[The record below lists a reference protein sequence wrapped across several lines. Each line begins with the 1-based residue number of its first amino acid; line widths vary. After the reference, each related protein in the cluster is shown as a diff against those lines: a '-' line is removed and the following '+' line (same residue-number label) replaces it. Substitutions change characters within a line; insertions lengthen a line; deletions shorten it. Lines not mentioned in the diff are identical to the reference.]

1 MKRFIPLII
10 TIFIFNIITGQ
21 ESESP
26 DWGIKFTGFVN
37 NDFIWDSRQTVSA
50 RQGHFLLWPA
60 PEKLDPNNNDINARA
75 NFNILSIRTRLKGT
89 ISGPDVFGAKS
100 SAVIEGSFFGHSNA
114 DLNEFRLRHAFAKLN
129 WEHTELIAGQ
139 NWHPMFIAACFPATL
154 NFNTGVPFQPFSR
167 NPQIR
172 ITQDLGPIKASI
184 TALTHLDFTSA
195 AGAVALRNSGL
206 PEVHLQAWY
215 ANAPSAGQAGI
226 LIGGGA
232 GVKKLVPMIET
243 DSGYSTNAGVSSY
256 MFELYSKLSFSKF
269 TIKAEGSYGQ
279 NNYDLLMLGSYAVTF
294 MDPVTGEM
302 KYTPTTSYSAWI
314 DILSNNPT
322 WQPGIFAGFTKNIGA
337 GEDILS
343 GSVAGS
349 RGNIDFVYRVSPRLI
364 YNTGKMR
371 FGLELDYTAAAF
383 GTMDSKAGVTDSSVE
398 GNFRALLSVFY
409 FF

>member
-1 MKRFIPLII
+1 
-10 TIFIFNIITGQ
+10 
-21 ESESP
+21 
-26 DWGIKFTGFVN
+26 
-37 NDFIWDSRQTVSA
+37 
-50 RQGHFLLWPA
+50 
-60 PEKLDPNNNDINARA
+60 
-75 NFNILSIRTRLKGT
+75 
-89 ISGPDVFGAKS
+89 
-100 SAVIEGSFFGHSNA
+100 
-114 DLNEFRLRHAFAKLN
+114 
-129 WEHTELIAGQ
+129 
-139 NWHPMFIAACFPATL
+139 
-154 NFNTGVPFQPFSR
+154 
-167 NPQIR
+167 
-172 ITQDLGPIKASI
+172 
-184 TALTHLDFTSA
+184 
-195 AGAVALRNSGL
+195 
-206 PEVHLQAWY
+206 
-215 ANAPSAGQAGI
+215 
-226 LIGGGA
+226 
-232 GVKKLVPMIET
+232 
-243 DSGYSTNAGVSSY
+243 
-256 MFELYSKLSFSKF
+256 MFELYSKLSFTKF